1 MIGKIRIK
9 VGNQRNSYD
18 FTLKR
23 NITILRGNSGTGK
36 TTLYDMVRDYNNLGK
51 ESGVKISGG
60 KIAVLEGKN
69 WERELDNLEKTVVVI
84 DEGSKFISSPEFAKK
99 IDACDNYFLLI
110 TRNYLEQL
118 PYSVDEIYRI
128 KGRGKNKSLEKIYL
142 DRDRFYDNPNL
153 KRFPFHPDLIITED
167 SNSGNQ
173 FFKNAVKDMGIECIP
188 AGGKSGIKKLLE
200 EYKDL
205 NIIVVADGAAIGP
218 EMESLVKAQELS
230 YGKLALFLPESFEW
244 LILKSGVIGEIEE
257 LNETYNYV
265 DSTKYKSW
273 EQYFTHLLVELS
285 KNDKA
290 KKYNKSRLPKYYIQ
304 PIVKEKILNQIPHLK
319 LEP

>member
-9 VGNQRNSYD
+9 VSNQRNSYD

-99 IDACDNYFLLI
+99 IAACDNYFLLI

-142 DRDRFYDNPNL
+142 DSDRFYDNPNL

-167 SNSGNQ
+167 SKSGNQ

-188 AGGKSGIKKLLE
+188 AGGKSGIKKLLG

-218 EMESLVKAQELS
+218 EMESFVKAQELS

-273 EQYFTHLLVELS
+273 EQYFTHLLEELS
-285 KNDKA
+285 KNDKD
-290 KKYNKSRLPKYYIQ
+290 KRYNKSRLLKYYIQ
-304 PIVKEKILNQIPHLK
+304 PVVKEKILNQIPHLK

>member
-9 VGNQRNSYD
+9 VSNQRNSYD

-99 IDACDNYFLLI
+99 IAACDNYFLLI

-142 DRDRFYDNPNL
+142 DSDRFYDNPNL

-167 SNSGNQ
+167 SKSGNQ

-188 AGGKSGIKKLLE
+188 AGGKSGIKKLLG

-285 KNDKA
+285 KNDKS

-304 PIVKEKILNQIPHLK
+304 PVVKEKILNQIPHLK

>member
-9 VGNQRNSYD
+9 VSNQRNSYD

-60 KIAVLEGKN
+60 NIAVLEGKN

-99 IDACDNYFLLI
+99 IAACDNYFLLI

-142 DRDRFYDNPNL
+142 DSDRFYDNPNL

-167 SNSGNQ
+167 SKSGNQ

-188 AGGKSGIKKLLE
+188 AGGKSGIKKLLG

-218 EMESLVKAQELS
+218 EMESFVKAQELS

-273 EQYFTHLLVELS
+273 EQYFTYLLG
-285 KNDKA
+285 N
-290 KKYNKSRLPKYYIQ
+290 
-304 PIVKEKILNQIPHLK
+304 
-319 LEP
+319 

>member
-9 VGNQRNSYD
+9 VSNQRNSYD

-99 IDACDNYFLLI
+99 IAACDNYFLLI

-118 PYSVDEIYRI
+118 PYSVDETYRI

-142 DRDRFYDNPNL
+142 DSDRFYDNPNL

-167 SNSGNQ
+167 SKSGNQ

-188 AGGKSGIKKLLE
+188 AGGKSGIKKLLG

-218 EMESLVKAQELS
+218 EMESFVKAQELS

-273 EQYFTHLLVELS
+273 EQYFTHLLEELS
-285 KNDKA
+285 KNDKD
-290 KKYNKSRLPKYYIQ
+290 KRYNKSRLPKYYIQ
-304 PIVKEKILNQIPHLK
+304 PVVKEKILNQIPHLK